1 MSRPERAT
9 HDIRHIRVHPRTR
22 LALLEEIAAD
32 VDALEDELVAR
43 GLSRA
48 HARAAAVGRL
58 YPGAEAAR
66 ELEVDYAPYRR
77 FAERVGG
84 DRLARLERVALGLV
98 GILTMAT
105 LALTLGR
112 LETLR
117 GAGPF
122 LWGAIAATSLLVANT
137 VRVAFCLWVRQDIRA
152 AERRA
157 ARRVQMGLV
166 LLVGSLCLAGAAAEA
181 YGAAGRL
188 EASPDWATGFA
199 MLRDVMVLLAL
210 GLGAVVIG
218 LTGWQAVTP
227 SLYRFESF
235 EQRVA
240 SVFVAPGP
248 RPFGESRP
256 HPDSPPLPSDHTDG
270 SSKTPKLEM
279 LR

>member
-1 MSRPERAT
+1 MSRPERAA
-9 HDIRHIRVHPRTR
+9 DDVRHIRVHPRTR

-43 GLSRA
+43 GLTRA
-48 HARAAAVGRL
+48 HARAAAVGCL
-58 YPGAEAAR
+58 YPGPEAAR
-66 ELEVDYAPYRR
+66 ELEVDHAAYRR

-84 DRLARLERVALGLV
+84 DRLARLERAALGLV
-98 GILTMAT
+98 GILTMAG
-105 LALTLGR
+105 LAVTLGR

-137 VRVAFCLWVRQDIRA
+137 VRVAFCLWVRQDMRA
-152 AERRA
+152 AERRT

-166 LLVGSLCLAGAAAEA
+166 LLIGSLCVAGSAAEA
-181 YGAAGRL
+181 YDAAGRL

-199 MLRDVMVLLAL
+199 MLRDIMALLAL

-227 SLYRFESF
+227 SLYRYESL

-240 SVFVAPGP
+240 NVFVASGP
-248 RPFGESRP
+248 RRFGERRP
-256 HPDSPPLPSDHTDG
+256 HLGSPPLPSEHTDG
-270 SSKTPKLEM
+270 SKTPGLEM